1 MPYRLGTEIAQSVR
15 ETISF
20 PDQIQGVGME
30 LTVKSILAFCDRGTI
45 GFDNKDRILPRTQ
58 ELYWDKYDHDRLL
71 FPGVYLANLN
81 ELVSIPKDKI
91 GFAIPRSSLLRMGV
105 TLGTAVWDPGY
116 VGHGQV
122 LLEVHNSFGLTI
134 KKNARILQ
142 LVFADL
148 ESEAVQLYDGI
159 YQEKA

>member
-30 LTVKSILAFCDRGTI
+30 LTAKSILAFCEKGTI
-45 GFDNKDRILPRTQ
+45 GFDNRERHLPETQ
-58 ELYWDKYDHDRLL
+58 ELPWDRVKYEITL
-71 FPGVYLANLN
+71 PSGVYLVNLN

-122 LLEVHNSFGLTI
+122 LLEVHNSFGLTMR
-134 KKNARILQ
+134 KNARILQ

-148 ESEAVQLYDGI
+148 ESEAVQLYNGV
-159 YQEKA
+159 YQGV

>member
-45 GFDNKDRILPRTQ
+45 GFDNKDRVLPRTQ
-58 ELYWDKYDHDRLL
+58 ELYWNKYTQDQLL

-116 VGHGQV
+116 SGHGQV
-122 LLEVHNSFGLTI
+122 LLEVHNSFGLLL

-148 ESEAVQLYDGI
+148 ESEAVQLYNGI
-159 YQEKA
+159 YQE